1 MLNYVKSFFCTY
13 WDDCIVFYFSTYFVV
28 LYITLVDL
36 QILKKPCIP
45 GNKSHLIMVLS
56 FLFSEGWPHVEGLTK
71 EYEQKWY
78 VSLVGEAQKIFLR
91 ELLCGFLETPVTYET
106 AYWSWQRNHQPK
118 SLDENLG
125 RIHYVVLPFANLK
138 RHWNVM

>member
-1 MLNYVKSFFCTY
+1 
-13 WDDCIVFYFSTYFVV
+13 
-28 LYITLVDL
+28 
-36 QILKKPCIP
+36 
-45 GNKSHLIMVLS
+45 MVLS

-106 AYWSWQRNHQPK
+106 AY
-118 SLDENLG
+118 
-125 RIHYVVLPFANLK
+125 
-138 RHWNVM
+138 